1 MRLLR
6 QNQYPLLVLA
16 VLILS
21 SVLVVR
27 QFVANQSAHIDRR
40 EDFILLSNRDE
51 KKACAWLYQR
61 LIQELPSL
69 SDRSLIDDVVRTSL
83 LIDPKK
89 PDLENLV
96 WKYYISVNKEFQRR
110 AEARLSRVIAKA
122 EKLQD

>member
-21 SVLVVR
+21 SVLVIR
-27 QFVANQSAHIDRR
+27 QFIANQSAHIDRR
-40 EDFILLSNRDE
+40 EDFILLHSRDE

-61 LIQELPSL
+61 LIQELPGL
-69 SDRSLIDDVVRTSL
+69 SDRSLMDDVVRTSL
-83 LIDPKK
+83 LVDPKK

-96 WKYYISVNKEFQRR
+96 WKYYVSVNKEFQRR
-110 AEARLSRVIAKA
+110 AESRLSQVIAKA
-122 EKLQD
+122 EKPQE

>member
-1 MRLLR
+1 MRFVQR
-6 QNQYPLLVLA
+6 HQYVLGFLA
-16 VLILS
+16 VLVFCCVM
-21 SVLVVR
+21 VLR
-27 QFVANQSAHIDRR
+27 QVIANQSAHIDRR